1 MLLINLSEHSG
12 LDHSKLLWLSRASQY
27 EQFVTWSA
35 FAGNTKLTGMCSSP
49 PPLDFLTNEY
59 HNKKIQS

>member
-12 LDHSKLLWLSRASQY
+12 LDHSKLLILSRASQQ

-35 FAGNTKLTGMCSSP
+35 FVSDRAQGC
-49 PPLDFLTNEY
+49 
-59 HNKKIQS
+59 